1 MVTLPQISFA
11 APVAELAAG
20 IEGARDGVLL
30 LTSVPAAPLP
40 HIRQIFDELKES
52 QHIGNR
58 LNKAYT
64 KNLVYKDSHAAGEG
78 GVEIDMK
85 RVLDLSPER
94 LSRIKATE
102 PALAE
107 MPSDELH
114 LTLAFWERCAAEVMP
129 KLLKAMS
136 TAVGCD
142 VESDA
147 FCNYRMVDYYER
159 PENVSA
165 PRCGEHRDFGTATL
179 VFASDAPGLELSLN
193 DTWHPIPPVPEGSA
207 LLLFGWCT
215 QIRSNGRIP
224 AALHRVVDAP
234 AVSGIVPRRTSAV
247 LFIAPKDVETPLEP
261 VVREGEARQYIS
273 GVKVGQLRGK
283 VTHSRT
289 QSNARF
295 LTTHS
300 PQHKL
305 NYLTWISFVDTRW
318 HASGVI
324 AKAPLTPPIASWRK
338 RRSALPSW
346 SRKTTWSLALLP
358 SALLPSSH
366 KSAAGWCPYVETEA
380 MPRISHGVGVVVF
393 QCGVNFK
400 SCIGD
405 SVGAP
410 RAPTPCNT

>member
-1 MVTLPQISFA
+1 MLTLPQISLA
-11 APVAELAAG
+11 APVSELAAG
-20 IEGARDGVLL
+20 IESARDGVLL
-30 LTSVPAAPLP
+30 LTDVPAAPLP
-40 HIRQIFDELKES
+40 YMRQIFDELKES

-78 GVEIDMK
+78 GVEVDMK

-94 LSRIKATE
+94 LAQIKATE
-102 PALAE
+102 PTLAE

-114 LTLAFWERCAAEVMP
+114 LTLAFWDRCAAEVMP

-147 FCNYRMVDYYER
+147 HCNYRMVDYYER
-159 PENVSA
+159 PENVAA

-179 VFASDAPGLELSLN
+179 VFASQPGLEFSLN
-193 DTWHPIPPVPEGSA
+193 DTWRPIPPVPEGSA

-234 AVSGIVPRRTSAV
+234 AVGGIVPRRTSAV

-283 VTHSRT
+283 VTHLRPQSHAHFSPNTKPST
-289 QSNARF
+289 QA
-295 LTTHS
+295 
-300 PQHKL
+300 K
-305 NYLTWISFVDTRW
+305 ISDW
-318 HASGVI
+318 NI
-324 AKAPLTPPIASWRK
+324 I
-338 RRSALPSW
+338 
-346 SRKTTWSLALLP
+346 
-358 SALLPSSH
+358 
-366 KSAAGWCPYVETEA
+366 C
-380 MPRISHGVGVVVF
+380 
-393 QCGVNFK
+393 
-400 SCIGD
+400 
-405 SVGAP
+405 
-410 RAPTPCNT
+410 